1 MTHHQSSIKTKQARC
16 AGTSLSVWWLRVGI
30 GRPRGLGMFGLSAR
44 WNNAC
49 LTHAMA
55 LCPAQYLG
63 RCRDT
68 LFSEEGDGALYPER
82 KRAVMAMKREV
93 LRMGGYQRDVF
104 RNPP

>member
-1 MTHHQSSIKTKQARC
+1 M
-16 AGTSLSVWWLRVGI
+16 
-30 GRPRGLGMFGLSAR
+30 
-44 WNNAC
+44 
-49 LTHAMA
+49 
-55 LCPAQYLG
+55 G

-82 KRAVMAMKREV
+82 KRAGMAMKREV